1 MKTNIHF
8 LSYLAHFFIDWEMF
22 QTKIVDKIKT
32 HILCSVTFFFFENR
46 AVYETMLKN
55 IVKAGRPQKTIWCMR
70 FARLIPETTNTLS
83 EYVTHCFST
92 ATIVA
97 RTHLSVTSYVH

>member
-46 AVYETMLKN
+46 AVYEKTWKN
-55 IVKAGRPQKTIWCMR
+55 IVQRGRSQMTIRRMRMACWIPKA
-70 FARLIPETTNTLS
+70 TNTYS
-83 EYVTHCFST
+83 QFV
-92 ATIVA
+92 
-97 RTHLSVTSYVH
+97 